1 MTGDPLG
8 QAYLEALSLARG
20 RGEGPVSIQVTRP
33 PFPGLGEGGLRVVA
47 VRPCGAGCRWILA
60 YPSYRRLARRDAGRG

>member
-20 RGEGPVSIQVTRP
+20 RGEGPDSIQVTRP
-33 PFPGLGEGGLRVVA
+33 PFPGLGEGGLRVVG
-47 VRPCGAGCRWILA
+47 VRACGTGSCWILA
-60 YPSYRRLARRDAGRG
+60 YSSYRRPARRDAGRG